1 MIIIHNTSST
11 REIIIIIPNLSQ
23 RKREREMATVFPVGQ
38 SAPLYTF
45 TTTVAVIV
53 FMILAQV
60 AGSVFP
66 LYDFQ
71 SFATAKDSIESV
83 GRLAKG
89 PYRGPAW
96 ISFALVGTAIGILGW
111 WLNDLNVAG
120 TYWGFKVIW
129 VTSSIL
135 ISSIP
140 ILAEIPLRLWF
151 KKSTIRSFMVSVNLD
166 FRHVDKEVTETDS
179 KASVEKYNG
188 FLFAV
193 HYACM
198 ATLFTMSFLCLYIFP
213 GQTLTDDINRSVIVA
228 VGAIIAAFLLGDA
241 FFKAAFRE
249 NSKRIITAMVDN
261 KRVQPLNLDDLQP
274 KSPPQNYA
282 GLAPVSF
289 ARSEGL
295 GFARDIPVNMLAHH
309 IENKLIRP
317 DTKTTLGI
325 KDYQIIQTSPTNAIL
340 LSSKDG
346 NALLNAVPEGSLNFE
361 RHGMLGEVNT
371 FGKPMVDASE
381 ATDPNIKK
389 AKENEDE
396 IQHTKYWMFR
406 IFEDGPL
413 LIPFE
418 NYVMGIGKGNG
429 LWINTPQWLSIFLSL
444 YFLAV
449 EMQIWRNEGA
459 GLIAAFI
466 TLVPCFVFSQIG
478 HERQYMQLFWLNR
491 LAGYFCILA
500 QRKFPYQNQTNGY
513 TSYYLMNSTLIYD
526 NTTVWLFDSPPPT
539 SANSILSVRFT
550 TWLAFTYVALWA
562 SFSIVKFFLRTVPPK
577 GNYSPLKEGEA
588 KGT

>member
-1 MIIIHNTSST
+1 
-11 REIIIIIPNLSQ
+11 
-23 RKREREMATVFPVGQ
+23 MATVFPVGQ

-45 TTTVAVIV
+45 ATTVAVVV
-53 FMILAQV
+53 FMIMAQI

-71 SFATAKDSIESV
+71 SFAAVRDKIDSV
-83 GRLAKG
+83 GQIAKG

-135 ISSIP
+135 ISAIP
-140 ILAEIPLRLWF
+140 ILAEIPLRIWF
-151 KKSTIRSFMVSVNLD
+151 KKSTIRSFMVSINLN
-166 FRHVDKEVTETDS
+166 FRHVDKEDPEDS
-179 KASVEKYNG
+179 DASPKKYVD
-188 FLFAV
+188 FLFFV
-193 HYACM
+193 HYACLT
-198 ATLFTMSFLCLYIFP
+198 TLFTMSILCLYIFP
-213 GQTLTDDINRSVIVA
+213 GQTLTDDINRSVIVS
-228 VGAIIAAFLLGDA
+228 VGAIIAAFVLGDA
-241 FFKAAFRE
+241 FFKAAFRN
-249 NSKRIITAMVDN
+249 NSKSIIDSMVAN
-261 KRVQPLNLDDLQP
+261 KRAQLVDLAALQP
-274 KSPPQNYA
+274 KSPPENFA
-282 GLAPVSF
+282 GLAPISF

-295 GFARDIPVNMLAHH
+295 GFARDVPANMLAHH

-317 DTKTTLGI
+317 DTKTTFGI
-325 KDYQIIQTSPTNAIL
+325 KDYQIIQTSATNAL
-340 LSSKDG
+340 LTSSKDG
-346 NALLNAVPEGSLNFE
+346 NALMNVVPEGSLNFE
-361 RHGMLGEVNT
+361 RHGMLGEINT
-371 FGKPMVDASE
+371 FGKPLEDVAE
-381 ATDPNIKK
+381 NTDTGIKK
-389 AKENEDE
+389 AKENEDV

-413 LIPFE
+413 IVPFE

-429 LWINTPQWLSIFLSL
+429 LWINTPQWLSIFMSL

-491 LAGYFCILA
+491 LVGYFCILA
-500 QRKFPYQNQTNGY
+500 QRLFPYQNQTNGY

-526 NTTVWLFDSPPPT
+526 NTTVWLFDSPAPT

-562 SFSIVKFFLRTVPPK
+562 AFSIVKFFLRTVPPK
-577 GNYSPLKEGEA
+577 GNTTPHQEKRG
-588 KGT
+588 